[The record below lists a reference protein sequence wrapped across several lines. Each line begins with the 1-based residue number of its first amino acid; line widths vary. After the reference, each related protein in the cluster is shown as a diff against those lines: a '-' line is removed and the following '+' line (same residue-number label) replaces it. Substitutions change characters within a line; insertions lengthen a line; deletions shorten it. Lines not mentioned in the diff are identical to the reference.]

1 VLYVLI
7 FTVGYYFWLLPWFR
21 HFKDHP
27 HTGQTGISMAFRF
40 QGFWSLLGNMV
51 LVQGLFPVAVLI
63 TLVLAVKWLSGGIR
77 LETRR

>member
-1 VLYVLI
+1 
-7 FTVGYYFWLLPWFR
+7 
-21 HFKDHP
+21 
-27 HTGQTGISMAFRF
+27 MAFRF